1 MTPFV
6 FGVGPVPR
14 RRPTGERARRD
25 AEETTIRQA
34 GQGLAEFALASPVAL
49 ILLFGI
55 VEIGLLMF
63 GVGTAAF
70 AVGESA
76 RVGAEAGNQANAD
89 TQIIQSIRGTAL
101 TQTGIVQLNEIDIYR
116 LTEDPITGNL
126 AVDTT
131 GCGGAGCVN
140 RYDASGIPLI
150 TPEPWPALS
159 RDVTNGSSDFL
170 GVTLKYQYNWK
181 SGTLLSASPLQ
192 LTAKYYVRLE
202 PQTY

>member
-1 MTPFV
+1 MTSFV
-6 FGVGPVPR
+6 SVLGDAPR
-14 RRPTGERARRD
+14 LRPARNGAKGEAKER
-25 AEETTIRQA
+25 TIRQA
-34 GQGLAEFALASPVAL
+34 GQGLAEFSLASPIAL
-49 ILLFGI
+49 ILLLGI
-55 VEIGLLMF
+55 IEMGLLMF

-89 TQIIQSIRGTAL
+89 TQIIQIIRGTAVG
-101 TQTGIVQLNEIDIYR
+101 QTGIVQVNEIDIYR
-116 LTEDPITGNL
+116 LVEDPSTGNL
-126 AVDTT
+126 SVDTT

-140 RYDASGIPLI
+140 RYDALGNPLL
-150 TPEPWPALS
+150 TPEPWPATS